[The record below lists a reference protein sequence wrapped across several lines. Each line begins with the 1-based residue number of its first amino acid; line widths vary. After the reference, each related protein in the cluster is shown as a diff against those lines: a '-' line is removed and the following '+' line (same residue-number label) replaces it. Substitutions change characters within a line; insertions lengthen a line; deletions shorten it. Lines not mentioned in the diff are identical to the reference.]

1 MENKKS
7 ISEMIK
13 TKLIN
18 NTFFICEC
26 CFFRGSFIT
35 EKWDRNSDIDILVI
49 SSDFEVITYHKR
61 KELTHYALEPINYII
76 DPICL
81 SNKEYKKIYM
91 ERKNK
96 YIREKLVKVI

>member
-35 EKWDRNSDIDILVI
+35 EKWDINSDIHI
-49 SSDFEVITYHKR
+49 FEGITYHKR